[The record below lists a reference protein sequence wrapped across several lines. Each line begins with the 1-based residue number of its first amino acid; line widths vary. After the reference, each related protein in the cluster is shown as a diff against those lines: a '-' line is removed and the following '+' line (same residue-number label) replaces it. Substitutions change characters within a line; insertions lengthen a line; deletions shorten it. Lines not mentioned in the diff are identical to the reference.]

1 MRRWRTRRQKAKSRP
16 SAASI
21 LVGIQMTVFRTV
33 AGNACFLAA
42 AAAMLFFRALRLIV
56 TVVVGVVVV
65 VLVVFQIDI
74 VEHDAQNGSADT
86 ENRLFDAR
94 KHCPRKTPVLNDNN
108 CLVDF
113 AGDD

>member
-42 AAAMLFFRALRLIV
+42 AAAMGFFRALRLIV
-56 TVVVGVVVV
+56 AVVVGVVVV

-74 VEHDAQNGSADT
+74 VKHDSEDGPAYT
-86 ENRLFDAR
+86 ENRLL
-94 KHCPRKTPVLNDNN
+94 HSGEHGPRKTPVLHDDD